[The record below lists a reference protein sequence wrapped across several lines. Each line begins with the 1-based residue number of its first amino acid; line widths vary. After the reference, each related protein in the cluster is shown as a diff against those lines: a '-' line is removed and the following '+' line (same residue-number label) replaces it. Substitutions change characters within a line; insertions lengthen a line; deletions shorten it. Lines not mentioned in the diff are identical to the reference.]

1 MGQVLKNNIL
11 DKIKADKELLETMP
25 VNNEKNTQKYNEKIQ
40 ELEKEYAVLENQIL
54 NEIEKRFNSKIETKP
69 NKEIQ
74 KLQNELENYEN
85 IIEIINNIKTPYEKS
100 NLSKETYRL
109 GKYYKENLEN
119 VNNQI
124 LICVNILRNLG
135 IEISAQD
142 FTISDYAKE
151 YMEVF
156 FSEMKI
162 GDIDSD
168 NIKNKFEE
176 IYWKCP
182 DLITHI
188 ELNIKE
194 IYMNNLN
201 IINKYYEKKKQE
213 ILSKYKIDEEKI
225 TEQYYITKKELE
237 KLELINR
244 DILINKFLSGELN
257 VKDYTQDKINSYYEK
272 ILDKEVLN
280 IISENKEKIEEA
292 DINILKFKNSIYEYK
307 KYLEYK
313 FIIDE
318 VIEKYKEKDKYKSL
332 FKEDLKKIKS
342 NENKIKKINK
352 KSIFGNRKNN
362 NQELNNLTN
371 ELKNNYKAF
380 IRDEVY
386 SKIANDI
393 SNATSLY
400 SLLNLASCFYEFLV
414 DCITK
419 NNKEIEQVEIDKKI
433 NELIEF
439 IKFPYFTIINNI
451 YIDENKDIALIIK
464 DRYKLLNFNIEKED
478 LAEDNLDNL
487 LNLLE
492 KIKIDYAIKKAGL
505 KIEEI
510 TNLCE
515 FKRIIEENKKN
526 SKF

>member
-1 MGQVLKNNIL
+1 M
-11 DKIKADKELLETMP
+11 
-25 VNNEKNTQKYNEKIQ
+25 
-40 ELEKEYAVLENQIL
+40 
-54 NEIEKRFNSKIETKP
+54 
-69 NKEIQ
+69 
-74 KLQNELENYEN
+74 
-85 IIEIINNIKTPYEKS
+85 
-100 NLSKETYRL
+100 
-109 GKYYKENLEN
+109 
-119 VNNQI
+119 
-124 LICVNILRNLG
+124 
-135 IEISAQD
+135 
-142 FTISDYAKE
+142 
-151 YMEVF
+151 
-156 FSEMKI
+156 
-162 GDIDSD
+162 
-168 NIKNKFEE
+168 
-176 IYWKCP
+176 
-182 DLITHI
+182 
-188 ELNIKE
+188 
-194 IYMNNLN
+194 
-201 IINKYYEKKKQE
+201 
-213 ILSKYKIDEEKI
+213 
-225 TEQYYITKKELE
+225 
-237 KLELINR
+237 
-244 DILINKFLSGELN
+244 
-257 VKDYTQDKINSYYEK
+257 
-272 ILDKEVLN
+272 
-280 IISENKEKIEEA
+280 
-292 DINILKFKNSIYEYK
+292 
-307 KYLEYK
+307 EYK

-352 KSIFGNRKNN
+352 KTIFRIHKNN
-362 NQELNNLTN
+362 NQEINNLIN
-371 ELKNNYKAF
+371 ELKNDYKTF
-380 IRDEVY
+380 GRDEIY
-386 SKIANDI
+386 SKIANEI
-393 SNATSLY
+393 NGSTSLY
-400 SLLNLASCFYEFLV
+400 NVLNLASCFYEFLV